1 MHATWALNVK
11 MRHENGYERL
21 LKIHHIQNAL
31 TLKLNVLLSGR
42 EKTFSVEIVG
52 ENYSKIMHAKPST
65 SKQAM
70 KNTLARRWWSEIPFE
85 CLMRVKMHL
94 RVIHY
99 VGVSRNLSFRIN
111 LTFDEWKALTE
122 LRWWSALNV
131 LQRFFVFW
139 VEALYFF
146 MKWSLRISF
155 KSLKSTRAEKSLIFF
170 LKIGF

>member
-1 MHATWALNVK
+1 MHATWAPNVK

-42 EKTFSVEIVG
+42 EKTFSVENVC

-70 KNTLARRWWSEIPFE
+70 KNTLVRRLFSEIPFE

-99 VGVSRNLSFRIN
+99 VGVSRKLSFCIN
-111 LTFDEWKALTE
+111 FTFDEWKSFNGVKMMKHFEWVAE
-122 LRWWSALNV
+122 ISGVFSWS
-131 LQRFFVFW
+131 W
-139 VEALYFF
+139 
-146 MKWSLRISF
+146 
-155 KSLKSTRAEKSLIFF
+155 IFF
-170 LKIGF
+170 L